1 LSNTTDESTGIALP
15 EKAVKKVNNALADA
29 KPVAVTY
36 VDSEGRPHL
45 SLRGSTQVF
54 SPDQLA
60 IWVRHAEGG
69 IAEAV
74 TKNPNVALLY
84 RDNDEKTTYTFLG
97 VARVDA
103 DPQVRDQVF
112 DNSPEPERNHDPERH
127 GVALVID
134 LQRAT
139 GFTIGGDRFDMKR
152 A

>member
-1 LSNTTDESTGIALP
+1 MSNTTDASTGIALP

-36 VDSEGRPHL
+36 VDPEGRPHL
-45 SLRGSTQVF
+45 SLRGSTQVL

-74 TKNPNVALLY
+74 TRNPNVALLY

-97 VARVDA
+97 RSEERRV
-103 DPQVRDQVF
+103 
-112 DNSPEPERNHDPERH
+112 
-127 GVALVID
+127 
-134 LQRAT
+134 
-139 GFTIGGDRFDMKR
+139 
-152 A
+152 